1 MICKFMHCPIY
12 CWVLHSL
19 PVKYNDN
26 STNCLVIALF
36 FKCVERHPSPLY
48 HCNAHASAFVFLPSS
63 LCFHFMKTEE
73 RIEVLFI
80 QREVKTK

>member
-1 MICKFMHCPIY
+1 MQLQKTKTKILGIICKFMHCPIY

-48 HCNAHASAFVFLPSS
+48 HCNAHASAFVFL
-63 LCFHFMKTEE
+63 
-73 RIEVLFI
+73 LFFTMFPFY
-80 QREVKTK
+80 EN